1 MKFWLAT
8 ANLKRIEECLRYGI
22 FEGVI
27 TNPAVVAEE
36 NTRPEE
42 LFKEICRIAP
52 RAYYQ
57 LAAGSRDEML
67 EEAQR
72 MLEIDPERMLIKVPA
87 TREGFGVIR
96 ALSEQGQEVMATA
109 VPTNTWM
116 ILAAAAGAR
125 QVAPYSSMLKRAQ
138 IISKMEG
145 VLAMQRI
152 IEAQNLDLELCT
164 GIYHATEIPRYAARG
179 VRSAFLWEKDVEAYL
194 TQDLVDQALANFR
207 GDWETIQK
215 LY

>member
-8 ANLKRIEECLRYGI
+8 ANLARIEECLAYGV

-57 LAAGSRDEML
+57 LHAGEREEML
-67 EEAQR
+67 EEAHR
-72 MLEIDPERMLIKVPA
+72 MIAIDPERMLIKVPA

-96 ALSEQGQEVMATA
+96 ALTEEGHDVMATA

-125 QVAPYSSMLKRAQ
+125 KIAPYSSMLKRAQ

-152 IEAQNLDLELCT
+152 IDAQDLEVELCT

-179 VRSAFLWEKDVEAYL
+179 VRSAFIWERDVESYL
-194 TQDLVDQALANFR
+194 SQDLVDQAVGNFDE
-207 GDWETIQK
+207 DWDAIQE